1 MRAYIEKSYLQSGIQ
16 KSAAMEA
23 LRGYWRRKKYVRL
36 DGSDRRS
43 RRWSRVEVATMG
55 GTAGGGGGGSHRRS
69 GGRKRFW
76 RIRIVP
82 RLRFLRLS
90 TPKRLLIRLRDA
102 YVNMMLRLANS
113 PALAAAG
120 RYSYGGPAMPVR
132 TVKEYD
138 EKMIVEIYKSLVAQG
153 RLLAVEP
160 AKSGE

>member
-1 MRAYIEKSYLQSGIQ
+1 M
-16 KSAAMEA
+16 

-36 DGSDRRS
+36 DGYDRRS
-43 RRWSRVEVATMG
+43 WRRRRVEVATMG
-55 GTAGGGGGGSHRRS
+55 GTGGGGGSDRRS

-113 PALAAAG
+113 PALAGAG
-120 RYSYGGPAMPVR
+120 GYSYGAPAMPVR
-132 TVKEYD
+132 KVKEYD
-138 EKMIVEIYKSLVAQG
+138 EKMIVEIYKTLVAQG
-153 RLLAVEP
+153 RLLAIDP
-160 AKSGE
+160 AISGEQPVRT